1 MYEWVVSCF
10 IYLFYQKIRS
20 LLTNF
25 KNHISNNFP
34 ALKGKKI
41 LIACSGGLDSVM
53 LSRLFK
59 ELNFNI
65 SLAHC
70 NFSLRGKESDEDE
83 KFVISLAD
91 KLSIPVFNK
100 KFNTKAYKA
109 KHKLSTQVAARK
121 LRYQWFDEICSEHS
135 FDYLATAHHLD
146 DDLETF
152 LINLSRGTGLRGLTG
167 IPVMNKKIIRPFLN
181 FPRADIFRYAKEKNS
196 DWREDSSNQTADYLR
211 NKLRIEVIPRLKE
224 VDHNLLTG
232 FQQTQNHLN
241 ESLSLVNDYMA
252 LIKNT
257 VVNKTEDG
265 YEIDILKLQG
275 LPNTNAL
282 LYELLAPFGFT
293 AWDDISDLLVAQ
305 SGKQIVSKSH
315 RIVKNRTSLLLV
327 ETNLVHNE
335 EIYLIKE
342 SDRLIDRPIH
352 LKIEAVEKT
361 SDYIPSIAYVDAQK
375 LKFPLELRKWK
386 EGDSFY
392 PFGMIGKKKLS
403 KFFKDEKL
411 SLVAKEKIWILTSG
425 GHIVWIVGMRAD
437 HRFKVE
443 SQTKKILKITIS
455 QK

>member
-1 MYEWVVSCF
+1 
-10 IYLFYQKIRS
+10 
-20 LLTNF
+20 
-25 KNHISNNFP
+25 
-34 ALKGKKI
+34 
-41 LIACSGGLDSVM
+41 
-53 LSRLFK
+53 
-59 ELNFNI
+59 
-65 SLAHC
+65 
-70 NFSLRGKESDEDE
+70 
-83 KFVISLAD
+83 
-91 KLSIPVFNK
+91 
-100 KFNTKAYKA
+100 
-109 KHKLSTQVAARK
+109 
-121 LRYQWFDEICSEHS
+121 
-135 FDYLATAHHLD
+135 
-146 DDLETF
+146 
-152 LINLSRGTGLRGLTG
+152 
-167 IPVMNKKIIRPFLN
+167 
-181 FPRADIFRYAKEKNS
+181 
-196 DWREDSSNQTADYLR
+196 
-211 NKLRIEVIPRLKE
+211 
-224 VDHNLLTG
+224 LLTG

-252 LIKNT
+252 LIKKT

-265 YEIDILKLQG
+265 FEIDVLKLQD

-293 AWDDISDLLVAQ
+293 AWDDISDLLAAQ

-327 ETNLVHNE
+327 ENNLVHNE

-352 LKIEAVEKT
+352 LKIEGVEKT
-361 SDYIPSIAYVDAQK
+361 SDYIPSIAYLDAQK

-425 GHIVWIVGMRAD
+425 AHIVWIVGMRAD

-443 SQTKKILKITIS
+443 SQTKNILKITIL